1 MARSK
6 QSPVLLLPQDE
17 EEVLAALR
25 HSRPGVQILD
35 GSVPWVSA
43 DSPPVCTS
51 IAETGTIA
59 SIWNPEIFPTLPV
72 EVRSNGSIRGPQAGP
87 VVQWM
92 RSPVR
97 DGGRLE
103 AGRWAATM
111 DDNIAPEMIAFIR
124 DIWKVLF
131 RLTGNDLARLDLRSG
146 DAILQPKY
154 RVGPAALQL
163 ARSGD
168 IELYDG
174 QMKLVP
180 SALSE
185 RNG

>member
-1 MARSK
+1 
-6 QSPVLLLPQDE
+6 
-17 EEVLAALR
+17 
-25 HSRPGVQILD
+25 
-35 GSVPWVSA
+35 
-43 DSPPVCTS
+43 
-51 IAETGTIA
+51 
-59 SIWNPEIFPTLPV
+59 
-72 EVRSNGSIRGPQAGP
+72 
-87 VVQWM
+87 
-92 RSPVR
+92 
-97 DGGRLE
+97 
-103 AGRWAATM
+103 M
-111 DDNIAPEMIAFIR
+111 DDNVAPEMIAFIR

-131 RLTGNDLARLDLRSG
+131 RLTGNDLARLDLCSG

-185 RNG
+185 